1 MMRKRLN
8 GMGVALVTPFLENGE
23 VDYAA
28 LEQLVQMHIDG
39 PTDFLCVL
47 GTTAE
52 TPTLTTE
59 EKREIRK
66 RVIKQVAG
74 RMPIMVG
81 FGGNCTRAVVEEL
94 KNEDLTGIDAIL
106 SVAPYYNKPSQE
118 GVYQHYKTI
127 AAATELPIYMYN
139 VPGRTGVNILPST
152 VVRVANDCPNVV
164 GYKAASGN
172 LSQVKELMAT
182 KPAHFDVFSGDDS
195 LTVDIMEAG
204 GVGVISV
211 FGNACPAEMSSLVRY
226 MQNGNIGEARN
237 VHDRLRDLFHL
248 IFVDGNPSGIKSLM
262 HIQGYLKNNLRLPL
276 VPASG
281 DTYSQLQQVYSNISE

>member
-1 MMRKRLN
+1 
-8 GMGVALVTPFLENGE
+8 MGVALVTPFLENGE

-211 FGNACPAEMSSLVRY
+211 FGNACPAEMSSLVRN

-276 VPASG
+276 VPASA